1 MNYSHPSWCPPHCIT
16 PGNLTPEKSTIA
28 IVVVNVVLGAGS
40 AIAHYLIS
48 KKFFMKEVIDKI
60 CVSKL
65 EDVRVEERK
74 DETQTEEKEPE
85 ELPQRVKRQKK
96 SVLPT
101 PEE

>member
-1 MNYSHPSWCPPHCIT
+1 MNYSHPSWCPPHCFS
-16 PGNLTPEKSTIA
+16 PGKLTPEKSTIA

-48 KKFFMKEVIDKI
+48 KKFFMKEVIDKL

-85 ELPQRVKRQKK
+85 EPPQRVKRQKK

>member
-1 MNYSHPSWCPPHCIT
+1 MNYSYPLFCPSYCFSPAK
-16 PGNLTPEKSTIA
+16 LTPEKSTIA
-28 IVVVNVVLGAGS
+28 IVVVNVVLGLGS

-48 KKFFMKEVIDKI
+48 KRFFMKEVIDKL

-85 ELPQRVKRQKK
+85 EPPQRVKRQKK